1 MLDPTRI
8 VAIRH
13 GETAWNAEGRLQ
25 GQLDVP
31 LNALGRAQ
39 AARLAP
45 ALRDEG
51 LQAVVASDLG
61 RAWHTAQALAGPLGL
76 PLAAEA
82 GLRERSFGSLQGFS
96 YEQIR
101 QRWPELAER
110 WRRRDLDFAAPDGGE
125 SLPQF
130 SARVLA
136 AVERVAAAHAGGC
149 IALVCHGGVLDCLYR
164 AATRVALDAPRSW
177 QLGNASINRLL
188 HTPQGLS
195 LVGWNDRAHLDDLDG
210 LMLDD
215 ASA

>member
-1 MLDPTRI
+1 MLDATRI

-31 LNALGRAQ
+31 LNAVGRAQ
-39 AARLAP
+39 AARLAQ
-45 ALRDEG
+45 ALGDEG
-51 LQAVVASDLG
+51 LQAVVSSDLG

-76 PLAAEA
+76 PLQAEP
-82 GLRERSFGSLQGFS
+82 GLRERGFGALQGLR
-96 YEQIR
+96 YDEIR
-101 QRWPELAER
+101 ERWPELAER
-110 WRRRDLDFAAPDGGE
+110 WRRRDLEFAAPDGGE

-136 AVERVAAAHAGGC
+136 AVERAAGAHAGGC

-164 AATRVALDAPRSW
+164 AATRLALDAPRSW

-195 LVGWNDRAHLDDLDG
+195 LVGWDDVAHLQDLGRDDD
-210 LMLDD
+210 
-215 ASA
+215 SA